1 MAEVRFKVAQGVR
14 LTATGEGSEDFEAMA
29 NNAEVSKVWIWD
41 TGPEKPVNPVKPI
54 PPKGKDGDPEYDLAM
69 VMFKE
74 DLKAFE
80 EGRETYK
87 RMLKEYAEF
96 ERKYGGPFEFSQWSC
111 DARNTFDYDA
121 EAKADGRQ
129 TRLRFYLSSRTR
141 GNSHAPNGGLP
152 EGMKPGHGQADILRR
167 EREGMEDLIAARR
180 ADPVFGSE
188 MRQ

>member
-1 MAEVRFKVAQGVR
+1 MADVLYKVASGVR
-14 LTATGEGSEDFEAMA
+14 LTASGSGSEDFEAMA

-41 TGPEKPVNPVKPI
+41 IGPEKPVNPKKPVA
-54 PPKGKDGDPEYDLAM
+54 PKGRDGDPEYDLAC
-69 VMFKE
+69 VEFKE
-74 DLKAFE
+74 ALKDYE
-80 EGRETYK
+80 EDRERYK
-87 RMLKEYAEF
+87 KALKDHADF
-96 ERKYGGPFEFSQWSC
+96 ERKFGGPFEFSQWSC

-121 EAKADGRQ
+121 DAVKDGRQ

-141 GNSHAPNGGLP
+141 GNSQATNGGLP
-152 EGMKPGHGQADILRR
+152 EGLKPGHGQADILRR